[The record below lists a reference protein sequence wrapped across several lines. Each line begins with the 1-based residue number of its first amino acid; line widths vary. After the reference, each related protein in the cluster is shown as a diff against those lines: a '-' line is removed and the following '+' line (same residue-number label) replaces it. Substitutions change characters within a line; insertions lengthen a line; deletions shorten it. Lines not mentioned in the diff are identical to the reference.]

1 MSLILDALN
10 RADQQRS
17 EENASPNPLHHQQ
30 AILPTARPIV
40 RWVMEGVALLL
51 IVGGI
56 VYSQWPPG
64 NEVSQTV
71 TGIPDFA
78 SSDPLSTTTTEK
90 KLVAETVPQSS
101 TITIEQPKPIV
112 ELHIPDPAI
121 PSLYQTTQAES
132 NEQVVLENPA
142 PKKDVD
148 NSKAIL
154 QQIPLITDLSSRF
167 QRTVPN
173 IDYQIHVYS
182 EKENSGFVNLNG
194 SIHKI
199 GSQILPDMRV
209 IAILKDSVVLD
220 YQGTQFRLP
229 AMNSW
234 VNYN

>member
-30 AILPTARPIV
+30 AILPTARPIL
-40 RWVMEGVALLL
+40 RWVLEGVALLL

-56 VYSQWPPG
+56 VYSLWPPG
-64 NEVSQTV
+64 NEESQAV
-71 TGIPDFA
+71 AGVPAFA
-78 SSDPLSTTTTEK
+78 SGDPLLTITTEE
-90 KLVAETVPQSS
+90 KLAAEEVPESS
-101 TITIEQPKPIV
+101 TITIEQPEPIV
-112 ELHIPDPAI
+112 KLNTPDPAI
-121 PSLYQTTQAES
+121 PSLYQAAQPESSKQAI
-132 NEQVVLENPA
+132 LETPT
-142 PKKDVD
+142 PKENVD
-148 NSKAIL
+148 NGREIL
-154 QQIPLITDLSSRF
+154 QKIPLITNLSSRF

-173 IDYQIHVYS
+173 INYQLHVYS
-182 EKENSGFVNLNG
+182 DKENSGFVNLNG

-199 GSQILPDMRV
+199 GSQILPGMRV

-220 YQGTQFRLP
+220 YRGTQFRLP